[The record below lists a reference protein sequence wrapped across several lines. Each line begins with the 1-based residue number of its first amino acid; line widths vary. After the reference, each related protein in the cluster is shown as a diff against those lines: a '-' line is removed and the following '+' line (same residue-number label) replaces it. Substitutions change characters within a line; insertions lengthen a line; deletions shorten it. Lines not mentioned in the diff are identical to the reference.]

1 MITVGYGCTASAS
14 HVASRLHTAI
24 DSISP
29 VNPLKIKA
37 CSLAYVVRGINEA
50 V

>member
-1 MITVGYGCTASAS
+1 MITVGYGFTASLD
-14 HVASRLHTAI
+14 HVASRPHGAS

-29 VNPLKIKA
+29 VNPLKIKV
-37 CSLAYVVRGINEA
+37 CGLAYVVRGINEA